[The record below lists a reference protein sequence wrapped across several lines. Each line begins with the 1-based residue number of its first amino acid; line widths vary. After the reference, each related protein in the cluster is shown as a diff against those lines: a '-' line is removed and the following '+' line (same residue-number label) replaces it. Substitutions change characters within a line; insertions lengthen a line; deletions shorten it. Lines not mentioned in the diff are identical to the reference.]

1 MSEKIIG
8 WLLTLLG
15 LFIIIAA
22 GINAYT
28 TFTGSSAY
36 ITPFSFNDILISPT
50 QLFQGDTSQLNAEPI
65 PLVEA
70 EMINK
75 PLNLTA
81 HIILLG
87 FLASI
92 GTRIAMIGAQLVR
105 TINVELK
112 QTPNLGKNKEQK
124 NVSEKENFN

>member
-1 MSEKIIG
+1 MSEKLVG

-15 LFIIIAA
+15 LLVIVAA

-28 TFTGSSAY
+28 TFTGNSAH
-36 ITPFSFNDILISPT
+36 ITPFSFNDIYISPT
-50 QLFQGDTSQLNAEPI
+50 QLFKGDTSQLNTEPI
-65 PLVEA
+65 PLVES

-92 GTRIAMIGAQLVR
+92 GTRIAMIGVQLVR
-105 TINVELK
+105 TIKVDLK
-112 QTPNLGKNKEQK
+112 QSSVLGKNKEQ
-124 NVSEKENFN
+124 